1 MHKNITILQ
10 LNQFEC
16 IPKQS
21 TNIEDIINASMEM
34 QIFAGIEGKF
44 QTFELEETMCKIDM
58 QNCVSVRE
66 CLGW

>member
-1 MHKNITILQ
+1 MIYITI
-10 LNQFEC
+10 QFEC

-34 QIFAGIEGKF
+34 QIFAGIEF

-58 QNCVSVRE
+58 QNYVSVRE
-66 CLGW
+66 CQCW